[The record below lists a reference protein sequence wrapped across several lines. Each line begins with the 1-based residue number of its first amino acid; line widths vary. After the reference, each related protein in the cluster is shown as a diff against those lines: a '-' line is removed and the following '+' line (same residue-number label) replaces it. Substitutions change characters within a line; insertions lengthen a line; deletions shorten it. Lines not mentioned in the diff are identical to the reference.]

1 MAARLDAIDWKIL
14 KELQADGR
22 MTNVELARRV
32 GISAPPCLRRVRA
45 LEEAGFIKGYRG
57 LLDEKLLGFEVT
69 VFAMVHLSSQ
79 AEADLAA
86 FEAFVRAQPIV
97 RECWMLSG
105 EIDFI
110 LKCVAPNLAAFQAF
124 VAELTAAPAVRNV
137 KTSFTLRNSKDA
149 AMVPLELRERKR
161 RNCQRHRSS
170 IPGIRPPSRSKRSA
184 RRGMLSATRPS
195 SPHSP
200 SRRSGSRPRPMRPW
214 PCRSARARAAR

>member
-1 MAARLDAIDWKIL
+1 VPARLDAIDWNIL

-57 LLDEKLLGFEVT
+57 LLDGKQLGFEVT

-79 AEADLAA
+79 AEADLTA

-110 LKCVAPNLAAFQAF
+110 LKCVAPNLAAFQGF
-124 VAELTAAPAVRNV
+124 VAELTAAPNVRNV
-137 KTSFTLRNSKDA
+137 KTSLTLRNSKDA
-149 AMVPLELRERKR
+149 AMVPLELRRD
-161 RNCQRHRSS
+161 
-170 IPGIRPPSRSKRSA
+170 A
-184 RRGMLSATRPS
+184 
-195 SPHSP
+195 
-200 SRRSGSRPRPMRPW
+200 
-214 PCRSARARAAR
+214 